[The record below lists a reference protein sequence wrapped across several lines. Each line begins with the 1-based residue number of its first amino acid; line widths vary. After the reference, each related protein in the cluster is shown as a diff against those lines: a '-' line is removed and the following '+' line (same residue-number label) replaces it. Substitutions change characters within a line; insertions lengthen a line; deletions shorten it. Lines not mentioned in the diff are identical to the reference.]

1 MLTGDAL
8 CVPSAVGSVIGF
20 GLTWGGADG
29 VVWNEVSNE
38 VRCVSA
44 NLYKVKACGVLC
56 VFRLSSGWGVHLH
69 LGSMREID
77 SRAN

>member
-29 VVWNEVSNE
+29 VVWNEVSDE

-44 NLYKVKACGVLC
+44 SL
-56 VFRLSSGWGVHLH
+56 
-69 LGSMREID
+69 
-77 SRAN
+77 